1 VVDVPVSMAY
11 NQWTQFEEFPR
22 FMDGIEQVRQL
33 DDTLLHWAAA
43 IGGKRREWDARIVE
57 QTPDRVIAWRSTDG
71 KENSGRVVFTPL
83 DENRTRID
91 VTMTYTPEG
100 VRERA
105 AATAGVDERKVKGDL
120 ERFKEF
126 IEARIAE
133 TGGWRGEV
141 HAGEPRH

>member
-1 VVDVPVSMAY
+1 
-11 NQWTQFEEFPR
+11 
-22 FMDGIEQVRQL
+22 
-33 DDTLLHWAAA
+33 
-43 IGGKRREWDARIVE
+43 
-57 QTPDRVIAWRSTDG
+57 
-71 KENSGRVVFTPL
+71 
-83 DENRTRID
+83 